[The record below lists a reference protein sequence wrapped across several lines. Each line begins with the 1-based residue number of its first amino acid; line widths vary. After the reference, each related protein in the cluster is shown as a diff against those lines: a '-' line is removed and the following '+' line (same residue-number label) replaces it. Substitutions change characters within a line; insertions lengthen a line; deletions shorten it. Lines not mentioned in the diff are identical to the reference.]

1 MKLNFETPECVKLD
15 EVKYGD
21 ILILSNGSKWLIVA
35 DDDGTDFRG
44 VNLETFRT
52 SDWAGSVSN
61 LVDMYL
67 DDGTVVKVIKSEY
80 LVLGVI

>member
-1 MKLNFETPECVKLD
+1 MKLNFETPEWVKLS

-21 ILILSNGSKWLIVA
+21 VLILANGSKWLIVA
-35 DDDGTDFRG
+35 DEDGTDFRG

-52 SDWAGSVSN
+52 SDWAGSVSY
-61 LVDMYL
+61 LVDSKL
-67 DDGTVVKVIKSEY
+67 DGDAVTKVIKSEY